1 MSTIAKAIVRLRQAA
16 AVQCPHCPAAIP
28 FLSSTCPKCKQQPTL
43 SAAVDATFGATKR
56 RLEAKGRTASASEMR
71 RAQWI
76 YFAISLCILL
86 FLLPFTQ
93 GRFASQALSV
103 IFVTIVS
110 GYVVWLIPPRWSYAY
125 FVRAGRLFKLSVTLN
140 ILSVLMLIQI
150 ACEIWWGKAVTI
162 ATLFLV
168 VIVGT
173 FLFHLFVVPVAYST
187 YLLLSRGW
195 REDSPGPEQSRRV
208 RPD

>member
-1 MSTIAKAIVRLRQAA
+1 
-16 AVQCPHCPAAIP
+16 
-28 FLSSTCPKCKQQPTL
+28 
-43 SAAVDATFGATKR
+43 
-56 RLEAKGRTASASEMR
+56 MR